1 MISFFD
7 NEENFVDNQA
17 RFKPL
22 CKIIVRFRLNWYV
35 SYSIEFTLFY
45 YLGTWFQKSK
55 EELKAFKERKEQAM
69 AEKMHFVIK
78 GGLKITWKGLTILR
92 KVATSYLDLITDG
105 ILLYTIIDVVPFA
118 QSQNTFSDQVAV
130 ILLVS
135 IIVPLVTSGI
145 TIAFRW
151 PLVVLSTNQWRF
163 LKVSKNTFL
172 IVVLKFFL
180 GLLIFICSPLI
191 PAILTLSNEQA
202 KDERKALIQKHKNN
216 LEQVSVLEEFEA
228 LTKYINETRLALL
241 TGKRNE
247 LCLELVFQLSIHLSM
262 VFLSRTKY
270 PVENGLQTIFT
281 DNDTEDPSLF
291 LEVTGVQEKI
301 TKIQEKYN
309 TAVVFLVFSLV
320 WSFKTAALTAIKIK
334 AETKT
339 FLPFKSK
346 LLLGWRYLTVYMT
359 RISCI
364 VAGIGAIIG
373 VLGIMNH
380 YHAENLPL
388 NPEIWNRYNP
398 SSKLELCIL
407 RVAWKLWYSL
417 IPDKV

>member
-1 MISFFD
+1 
-7 NEENFVDNQA
+7 
-17 RFKPL
+17 
-22 CKIIVRFRLNWYV
+22 
-35 SYSIEFTLFY
+35 
-45 YLGTWFQKSK
+45 
-55 EELKAFKERKEQAM
+55 M

-105 ILLYTIIDVVPFA
+105 ILLYTILEVAPLA
-118 QSQNTFSDQVAV
+118 KSQSTFSDQVAV

-163 LKVSKNTFL
+163 LKVSENTFL
-172 IVVLKFFL
+172 IVVLKILL
-180 GLLIFICSPLI
+180 GLFIFICSPLI
-191 PAILTLSNEQA
+191 PAIITLSNEQA

-216 LEQVSVLEEFEA
+216 LDQASVLEEFEA

-247 LCLELVFQLSIHLSM
+247 LSLELIFQLSIHLSM

-270 PVENGLQTIFT
+270 PVENGLQTIFQ
-281 DNDTEDPSLF
+281 DNDMNSSLL
-291 LEVTGVQEKI
+291 LEVTGVKKKI
-301 TKIQEKYN
+301 TDIQEKYN

-320 WSFKTAALTAIKIK
+320 WSFKTAAMTAIKIK
-334 AETKT
+334 AESKT

-346 LLLGWRYLTVYMT
+346 LLLGWRYLTVYMV
-359 RISCI
+359 RIGCI
-364 VAGIGAIIG
+364 VAGIGVLIG
-373 VLGIMNH
+373 VSGMMNH
-380 YHAENLPL
+380 YHAERLPL
-388 NPEIWNRYNP
+388 NPEIWSRYNP
-398 SSKLELCIL
+398 SSKLEF
-407 RVAWKLWYSL
+407 WYLNSCL
-417 IPDKV
+417 ETLVFIDA

>member
-1 MISFFD
+1 M
-7 NEENFVDNQA
+7 
-17 RFKPL
+17 
-22 CKIIVRFRLNWYV
+22 
-35 SYSIEFTLFY
+35 
-45 YLGTWFQKSK
+45 
-55 EELKAFKERKEQAM
+55 EQAM
-69 AEKMHFVIK
+69 AEKIHFVIK

-105 ILLYTIIDVVPFA
+105 ILLYTILNVITCFT
-118 QSQNTFSDQVAV
+118 QSLSTFSDQVAV

-163 LKVSKNTFL
+163 LKVSENKFL
-172 IVVLKFFL
+172 TVTVKILL
-180 GLLIFICSPLI
+180 GLFIFICSPLI
-191 PAILTLSNEQA
+191 PAMITLSNEQA
-202 KDERKALIQKHKNN
+202 KDERKALIQKRKNT
-216 LEQVSVLEEFEA
+216 LEQASVLEEFEA

-270 PVENGLQTIFT
+270 PVENGLQTIFN
-281 DNDTEDPSLF
+281 DNDINDKNTSLF

-309 TAVVFLVFSLV
+309 TAVVFLIFSLV
-320 WSFKTAALTAIKIK
+320 WSFKTAAMTAIKIK

-359 RISCI
+359 RIGCI
-364 VAGIGAIIG
+364 VAGIGTIIG
-373 VLGIMNH
+373 VLGMMNH
-380 YHAENLPL
+380 YHAENVPL
-388 NPEIWNRYNP
+388 NLEIWNKYNP

-407 RVAWKLWYSL
+407 TVAWKLWRLINCKKFVQTSSL
-417 IPDKV
+417 FFRPFQMLCCNKKLFDFYD

>member
-1 MISFFD
+1 
-7 NEENFVDNQA
+7 
-17 RFKPL
+17 
-22 CKIIVRFRLNWYV
+22 
-35 SYSIEFTLFY
+35 
-45 YLGTWFQKSK
+45 
-55 EELKAFKERKEQAM
+55 M
-69 AEKMHFVIK
+69 AEKMHFAIK

-92 KVATSYLDLITDG
+92 RVATSYLDLITDG
-105 ILLYTIIDVVPFA
+105 ILLYTILNVAPLA
-118 QSQNTFSDQVAV
+118 QSQSTFSDQVAV

-163 LKVSKNTFL
+163 LKVSENTFL
-172 IVVLKFFL
+172 IVAVKILL
-180 GLLIFICSPLI
+180 GLFIFICSPLI
-191 PAILTLSNEQA
+191 PAIITLSNEQA

-216 LEQVSVLEEFEA
+216 LDQASVLEEFEA

-270 PVENGLQTIFT
+270 PVENGLQTIF
-281 DNDTEDPSLF
+281 NDDDINDINDKNVYASL
-291 LEVTGVQEKI
+291 LLDVTGVQEKI
-301 TKIQEKYN
+301 TKIQKKYN

-320 WSFKTAALTAIKIK
+320 WSFKTAAMTAIKIK
-334 AETKT
+334 TESKT

-359 RISCI
+359 RIGCI

-373 VLGIMNH
+373 
-380 YHAENLPL
+380 A
-388 NPEIWNRYNP
+388 
-398 SSKLELCIL
+398 
-407 RVAWKLWYSL
+407 
-417 IPDKV
+417 

>member
-1 MISFFD
+1 MFHI
-7 NEENFVDNQA
+7 
-17 RFKPL
+17 L
-22 CKIIVRFRLNWYV
+22 LNLP
-35 SYSIEFTLFY
+35 FFY

-105 ILLYTIIDVVPFA
+105 ILLYTILKVVPLA
-118 QSQNTFSDQVAV
+118 QSAQSTFSDQVAV

-163 LKVSKNTFL
+163 LKVSENKFL
-172 IVVLKFFL
+172 IVVLKILL
-180 GLLIFICSPLI
+180 GLFIFICSPLI

-241 TGKRNE
+241 TGKRN
-247 LCLELVFQLSIHLSM
+247 
-262 VFLSRTKY
+262 
-270 PVENGLQTIFT
+270 
-281 DNDTEDPSLF
+281 
-291 LEVTGVQEKI
+291 
-301 TKIQEKYN
+301 
-309 TAVVFLVFSLV
+309 
-320 WSFKTAALTAIKIK
+320 
-334 AETKT
+334 
-339 FLPFKSK
+339 
-346 LLLGWRYLTVYMT
+346 
-359 RISCI
+359 SC
-364 VAGIGAIIG
+364 V
-373 VLGIMNH
+373 
-380 YHAENLPL
+380 
-388 NPEIWNRYNP
+388 
-398 SSKLELCIL
+398 
-407 RVAWKLWYSL
+407 
-417 IPDKV
+417 

>member
-1 MISFFD
+1 
-7 NEENFVDNQA
+7 
-17 RFKPL
+17 
-22 CKIIVRFRLNWYV
+22 
-35 SYSIEFTLFY
+35 
-45 YLGTWFQKSK
+45 
-55 EELKAFKERKEQAM
+55 
-69 AEKMHFVIK
+69 MHFVIK

-105 ILLYTIIDVVPFA
+105 ILLYTILEVAPLA
-118 QSQNTFSDQVAV
+118 KSQSTFSDQVAV

-163 LKVSKNTFL
+163 LKVSENTFL
-172 IVVLKFFL
+172 IVAVKILL
-180 GLLIFICSPLI
+180 GLFIFICSPLI
-191 PAILTLSNEQA
+191 PAIITLSNEQA

-270 PVENGLQTIFT
+270 PVENGLQTIFK
-281 DNDTEDPSLF
+281 DDDINDKNTSLF
-291 LEVTGVQEKI
+291 LEVTGVKEKI

-309 TAVVFLVFSLV
+309 TAVVFLIFSLV

-334 AETKT
+334 AKTKT

-359 RISCI
+359 RIGCI

-407 RVAWKLWYSL
+407 RVAWKL
-417 IPDKV
+417 

>member
-1 MISFFD
+1 MNLS
-7 NEENFVDNQA
+7 
-17 RFKPL
+17 
-22 CKIIVRFRLNWYV
+22 
-35 SYSIEFTLFY
+35 LFY

-105 ILLYTIIDVVPFA
+105 ILLYTIISLGSFFT
-118 QSQNTFSDQVAV
+118 QSQSTFSDQVAV

-163 LKVSKNTFL
+163 LKVSENTFL
-172 IVVLKFFL
+172 IVVLKILL
-180 GLLIFICSPLI
+180 GLFIFICSPLI
-191 PAILTLSNEQA
+191 PAIITLSNEQA

-216 LEQVSVLEEFEA
+216 LDQASVLEEFEA

-270 PVENGLQTIFT
+270 PVE
-281 DNDTEDPSLF
+281 
-291 LEVTGVQEKI
+291 
-301 TKIQEKYN
+301 
-309 TAVVFLVFSLV
+309 TAC
-320 WSFKTAALTAIKIK
+320 K
-334 AETKT
+334 
-339 FLPFKSK
+339 
-346 LLLGWRYLTVYMT
+346 
-359 RISCI
+359 
-364 VAGIGAIIG
+364 
-373 VLGIMNH
+373 
-380 YHAENLPL
+380 
-388 NPEIWNRYNP
+388 P
-398 SSKLELCIL
+398 SSMTMTLTIL
-407 RVAWKLWYSL
+407 
-417 IPDKV
+417 PCCC

>member
-1 MISFFD
+1 MLHI
-7 NEENFVDNQA
+7 
-17 RFKPL
+17 L
-22 CKIIVRFRLNWYV
+22 LNLP
-35 SYSIEFTLFY
+35 FFY

-55 EELKAFKERKEQAM
+55 EELKAFKERMEQAM
-69 AEKMHFVIK
+69 AEKIHFVIK

-105 ILLYTIIDVVPFA
+105 ILLYTILNVITCFT
-118 QSQNTFSDQVAV
+118 QSLSTFSDQVAV

-163 LKVSKNTFL
+163 LKVSENTFL
-172 IVVLKFFL
+172 TVTVKILL
-180 GLLIFICSPLI
+180 GLFIFICSPLI
-191 PAILTLSNEQA
+191 PAIITLSNEQA
-202 KDERKALIQKHKNN
+202 KDERKALIQKRKNT
-216 LEQVSVLEEFEA
+216 LEQASVLEEFEA

-270 PVENGLQTIFT
+270 PVENGLQTIFN
-281 DNDTEDPSLF
+281 DNDKNASLF
-291 LEVTGVQEKI
+291 LEVTGVQGKI

-309 TAVVFLVFSLV
+309 TAVVFLIFSLV

-339 FLPFKSK
+339 FLSFKSK

-359 RISCI
+359 RIGCI

-373 VLGIMNH
+373 VLGMMNH

-388 NPEIWNRYNP
+388 HPEIWNRYNP

-407 RVAWKLWYSL
+407 RK
-417 IPDKV
+417 IGIH